1 MQAVCLQ
8 YLLCTADLSGAP
20 SPCLWFL
27 SLPPIGQ
34 SDRDVCSSA
43 ALLPHGESLYNSVT
57 PNRKHLPSPSF
68 WAKSLEEWA
77 SWRQC
82 LSWGLIKISGCVVVK
97 SLTGAMGSIF
107 RLTWVS
113 VTEDLIS
120 SSHGYDEGASFTQ
133 TDLKGKNYSFLIQ
146 TTLPLPL
153 PYSAHR
159 LTSYNLG
166 GTPGGYEYQGR
177 RAVEAIGDTGHY
189 KFIGVICCLNKTKQ
203 NKNSFPPYI
212 FSLLT
217 FAD

>member
-1 MQAVCLQ
+1 
-8 YLLCTADLSGAP
+8 
-20 SPCLWFL
+20 
-27 SLPPIGQ
+27 
-34 SDRDVCSSA
+34 
-43 ALLPHGESLYNSVT
+43 
-57 PNRKHLPSPSF
+57 
-68 WAKSLEEWA
+68 
-77 SWRQC
+77 
-82 LSWGLIKISGCVVVK
+82 
-97 SLTGAMGSIF
+97 MGSIF

-146 TTLPLPL
+146 RMLPLPL

-189 KFIGVICCLNKTKQ
+189 KFIKVICCLNKTKQ
-203 NKNSFPPYI
+203 KQLSSFPLFFSPHTFFPPSFSSTPHICPDLFLALCSSPLI
-212 FSLLT
+212 FSLFTRTLRRVRPVRARMGRVRLGCMWILLNNSHKPLLKGILHPT
-217 FAD
+217 FRLLRACSGEEDPSVYLAFLFHVMAQAQCL